1 VLVEPTYG
9 AADRQEYVK
18 EAYSG
23 RVLEAMRDGITIG
36 AGAGDQPALKVH
48 AAEGTLD
55 ELLPSEG
62 RVSGDVARFWALAVA
77 CGVIGVRCCFLG
89 L

>member
-36 AGAGDQPALKVH
+36 AGAGDQPALKVQ
-48 AAEGTLD
+48 GTLD

-62 RVSGDVARFWALAVA
+62 RVSGDAARF
-77 CGVIGVRCCFLG
+77 
-89 L
+89 